1 MQFHDLNPYLDK
13 YSVFV
18 ILWNYFY
25 FIYLFLIARTRK
37 PIRVRPLA
45 TARSS
50 DSFDET
56 CPSTSPWI
64 RAGRGGRRVS
74 AARHVNPRARKRR
87 GCDRVL
93 PVRCH
98 LVLPLSLN
106 NSHLFFPSDSERY
119 PSTLA
124 SLRYRTEKKI
134 KVRRRGGP
142 GANLWEKPV
151 SVLTYLFFQA

>member
-1 MQFHDLNPYLDK
+1 MPQLGAP
-13 YSVFV
+13 
-18 ILWNYFY
+18 
-25 FIYLFLIARTRK
+25 TRLMRLVALRHRG
-37 PIRVRPLA
+37 I
-45 TARSS
+45 S
-50 DSFDET
+50 
-56 CPSTSPWI
+56 
-64 RAGRGGRRVS
+64 AGRGGRRVS
-74 AARHVNPRARKRR
+74 AARHVNPRGRKRR

-98 LVLPLSLN
+98 LVLPRSLN
-106 NSHLFFPSDSERY
+106 NSHLCFSSDSERY

-151 SVLTYLFFQA
+151 SVLTYLFFQAKQCLTPTGSKNTGCDLKRGVGETRTCGSGRKV